1 MSYYISVLQFVV
13 LNSLLGLSVYLV
25 LSTGQLTLGNAGF
38 MSIGAYT
45 AALLST
51 KLSMPFWVTVPAGAL
66 AAAIVAIPLG
76 AACLRLS
83 GVYLAVATL
92 GFSESIRVLWNGMQ
106 SIGGPMGI
114 SGIPSIPGAIA
125 KWIRSFENRPD
136 WLNPKMTAD
145 VIMLVIFLVLL
156 GLTLFFLKRQEKGR
170 VGRAFT
176 AIRTNEI
183 AAGAMG
189 IDPTYYKVLAFV
201 QGALIAG
208 LAGALSAHLNFAIAP
223 AEFGFSRAIEM
234 LSFVVIGGSGLPLGP
249 VLGAGVMAFLTEALR
264 EATSLRFILLGLL
277 MMAMMAIRPQGLL
290 KRRVGA

>member
-1 MSYYISVLQFVV
+1 MSYYISVLQFFV

-51 KLSMPFWVTVPAGAL
+51 KLAMPFWVTVPAGAL
-66 AAAIVAIPLG
+66 AAAVVSIPLG

-92 GFSESIRVLWNGMQ
+92 GFSESIRVMWNGMQ

-125 KWIRSFENRPD
+125 KSIRSIENRPE
-136 WLNPKMTAD
+136 WLNPKTASD
-145 VIMLVIFLVLL
+145 VIMLLIFLAFL
-156 GLTLFFLKRQEKGR
+156 GLTLFFMKRQEKGR

-201 QGALIAG
+201 QGALVAG

-234 LSFVVIGGSGLPLGP
+234 LSFVVIGGTGLPLGS
-249 VLGAGVMAFLTEALR
+249 VLGAGVMAFLSEFLR

>member
-1 MSYYISVLQFVV
+1 MSYYISVLQFFA

-51 KLSMPFWVTVPAGAL
+51 KLAMPFWVTVPAGAL
-66 AAAIVAIPLG
+66 AAAVVAIPLG

-92 GFSESIRVLWNGMQ
+92 GFSESIRVLWNGLQ

-125 KWIRSFENRPD
+125 KAIRSIENRPE
-136 WLNPKMTAD
+136 WLNPKTTSD
-145 VIMLVIFLVLL
+145 L
-156 GLTLFFLKRQEKGR
+156 LTLLLFLALLSLSLFFMKRQEKGR
-170 VGRAFT
+170 VGRAFA
-176 AIRTNEI
+176 AIKTNEI

-223 AEFGFSRAIEM
+223 AEFGFARAIEM
-234 LSFVVIGGSGLPLGP
+234 LSFVVIGGTGLPLGS

>member
-1 MSYYISVLQFVV
+1 MSYYISVLQFFA
-13 LNSLLGLSVYLV
+13 LNGLLGLSVYLV

-45 AALLST
+45 AAILST
-51 KLSMPFWVTVPAGAL
+51 KLGMPFWVTVPAGAL

-92 GFSESIRVLWNGMQ
+92 GFSESIRVMWNGMQ
-106 SIGGPMGI
+106 SLGGPLGI
-114 SGIPSIPGAIA
+114 SGIPSMPSAIA
-125 KWIRSFENRPD
+125 KAIRAIENRPE
-136 WLNPKMTAD
+136 WLNPKQTAD
-145 VIMLVIFLVLL
+145 ILMLLLFLALV
-156 GLTLFFLKRQEKGR
+156 GLTLFFLKRQESGR

-189 IDPTYYKVLAFV
+189 IAPTYYKVLAFV

-208 LAGALSAHLNFAIAP
+208 LAGALSAHLNFAISP
-223 AEFGFSRAIEM
+223 AEFGFARAIEM

-249 VLGAGVMAFLTEALR
+249 VLGAGVMAFLTEVLR
-264 EATSLRFILLGLL
+264 EATSLRFILLGLM
-277 MMAMMAIRPQGLL
+277 MMAMMAVRPQGLL
-290 KRRVGA
+290 KRRVSA

>member
-1 MSYYISVLQFVV
+1 MSYYISVLQFFV

-51 KLSMPFWVTVPAGAL
+51 KLAMPFWVTVPAGAL
-66 AAAIVAIPLG
+66 AAAVVAIPLG

-125 KWIRSFENRPD
+125 KAIRSIENRPE
-136 WLNPKMTAD
+136 WLNPKTTSD
-145 VIMLVIFLVLL
+145 VAMLLLFLAFL
-156 GLTLFFLKRQEKGR
+156 GLILFFLKRQEKGR
-170 VGRAFT
+170 VGRAFA
-176 AIRTNEI
+176 AIRANEI

-223 AEFGFSRAIEM
+223 AEFGFARAIEM
-234 LSFVVIGGSGLPLGP
+234 LSFVVIGGTGLPLGP
-249 VLGAGVMAFLTEALR
+249 ILGSGVMAFLSEALR

>member
-1 MSYYISVLQFVV
+1 MSYYISVLQFFA
-13 LNSLLGLSVYLV
+13 LNGLLGLSVYLV

-51 KLSMPFWVTVPAGAL
+51 KLAMPFWVTVPAGAL

-92 GFSESIRVLWNGMQ
+92 GFSESIRVMWNGMQ
-106 SIGGPMGI
+106 SIGGPLGI

-125 KWIRSFENRPD
+125 KSIRSIENRPE
-136 WLNPKMTAD
+136 WLNPKLTAD
-145 VIMLVIFLVLL
+145 VTMLLIFLAIL
-156 GLTLFFLKRQEKGR
+156 GFTLFFLKRQEAGR

-201 QGALIAG
+201 QGALLAG
-208 LAGALSAHLNFAIAP
+208 LAGGLSAHLNFAIAP

-277 MMAMMAIRPQGLL
+277 MMGMMAIRPQGLL